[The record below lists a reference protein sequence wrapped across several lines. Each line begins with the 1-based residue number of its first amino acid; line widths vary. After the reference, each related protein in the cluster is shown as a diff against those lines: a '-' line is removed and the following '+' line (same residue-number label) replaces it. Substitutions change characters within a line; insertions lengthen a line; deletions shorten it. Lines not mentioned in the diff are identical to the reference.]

1 MPRQIAIIQGHPDP
15 RGNHFGHA
23 LAAAYADGAE
33 AAGNEVTIIEVA
45 KLSFPLLQT
54 KEDFEQGTPPEAIAQ
69 AQNIINDAQ
78 HLLLIYPLWL
88 GDLPAV
94 LKGFLEQVFRPS
106 FTGETAAKGKLI
118 KRPLKGKSARIVV
131 TMGMPAFFYRWFF
144 RAHSLKNLTRNVLGF
159 CGIGPIK
166 TSLIGAVENSETK
179 RREWLDKMR
188 ELGSA
193 AK

>member
-1 MPRQIAIIQGHPDP
+1 M
-15 RGNHFGHA
+15 
-23 LAAAYADGAE
+23 
-33 AAGNEVTIIEVA
+33 
-45 KLSFPLLQT
+45 
-54 KEDFEQGTPPEAIAQ
+54 
-69 AQNIINDAQ
+69 
-78 HLLLIYPLWL
+78 LLIYPLWL

-94 LKGFLEQVFRPS
+94 LKGFLEQVFRPG
-106 FTGETAAKGKLI
+106 FTGENTTKGKLAT
-118 KRPLKGKSARIVV
+118 RPLKGKSARIVV

-166 TSLIGAVENSETK
+166 TSLIGTVEGSETK